1 MRLLAAREHSRAELT
16 RKLASRG
23 FDDDL
28 LARVLDELARQGLQS
43 DERYVESYVN
53 ERIRKG
59 FGPLRIEA
67 ELRERG
73 VDEDLIRR
81 YLDIDDRTWRELM
94 SAAHDRKF
102 GPGPAEGRSDI
113 ARRARFLEYRGF
125 TSAQVSRFLRF
136 DD

>member
-1 MRLLAAREHSRAELT
+1 VQQVL
-16 RKLASRG
+16 
-23 FDDDL
+23 DDL
-28 LARVLDELARQGLQS
+28 AEQGLLS
-43 DERYVESYVN
+43 ERRYVESYVD

-73 VDEDLIRR
+73 VDEGLIRR
-81 YLDIDDRTWRELM
+81 HLDREEETWLELL
-94 SAAHDRKF
+94 AGVHDRKF
-102 GPGPAEGRSDI
+102 GSGPAQGRPDL

-136 DD
+136 SD

>member
-1 MRLLAAREHSRAELT
+1 MA
-16 RKLASRG
+16 G
-23 FDDDL
+23 Q
-28 LARVLDELARQGLQS
+28 VLDRLAEQGLLS
-43 DERYVESYVN
+43 DDRFVESYVG
-53 ERIRKG
+53 ERMRKG

-73 VDEDLIRR
+73 VDGELIRR
-81 YLDIDDRTWRELM
+81 HLEIDDESWRDLLKNV
-94 SAAHDRKF
+94 HDRKF
-102 GPGPAEGRSDI
+102 GPGAVNGRSEI